1 MNVLVTGGTGFIG
14 SNLIP
19 KLLLAGHKSV
29 LLIRRT
35 SDLSN
40 LRSFTDSP
48 LLKLYDVEREDLND
62 VLRLE
67 RVDVVIHL
75 ATLYRKQHDARDID
89 QMVET
94 NIAFPTRLLEAM
106 ANQEVKYFI
115 NTGTFFEYRLDVSVS
130 GGVNENSDIRPYNLY
145 ASTKASFENMLKYY
159 VDKKGLSGLTLRLFA
174 PYGMYDKPNKV
185 IPLII
190 RSAIEDDVL
199 ELASNG
205 YHKWDYVFA
214 GDVSDA
220 FLAAVDLILSGRIKY
235 EAINV
240 GSGSSLSLR
249 EIAELIESVLHRKLQ
264 INWGQKLEELNNVVA
279 DIQKARD
286 ILGWHPKTSLRDGL
300 EITSNWIR
308 EMDGL
313 SR

>member
-75 ATLYRKQHDARDID
+75 ATLYRKQHEARDID

-106 ANQEVKYFI
+106 TNQEVKYFI
-115 NTGTFFEYRLDVSVS
+115 NTGTFFEYRLDLSVS

-190 RSAIEDDVL
+190 RSAIEDNVL

>member
-89 QMVET
+89 HMVES

-106 ANQEVKYFI
+106 TNQKVKHFI
-115 NTGTFFEYRLDVSVS
+115 NTGTFFEYKLDFLVSDRVTEN
-130 GGVNENSDIRPYNLY
+130 NEIGPYNLY
-145 ASTKASFENMLKYY
+145 ASTKASFENILKYY
-159 VDKKGLSGLTLRLFA
+159 VDKTGLSGLTLRLFA
-174 PYGMYDKPNKV
+174 PYGMYDKPYKV

-190 RSAIEDDVL
+190 RSALEGSNL
-199 ELASNG
+199 ELSTNG
-205 YHKWDYVFA
+205 HQKWDYVFA
-214 GDVSDA
+214 GDISDA
-220 FLAAVDLILSGRIKY
+220 FVAAIDVILAGKIKY

-249 EIAELIESVLHRKLQ
+249 EIAELIESVLNRKLQ
-264 INWGQKLEELNNVVA
+264 INWGEKTEELNNVLA
-279 DIQKARD
+279 DIQKAKE
-286 ILGWHPKTSLRDGL
+286 ILRWNPKTPIRDGL
-300 EITSNWIR
+300 EITAKWIS
-308 EMDGL
+308 ETYEV

>member
-190 RSAIEDDVL
+190 RSAIEDNVL

-220 FLAAVDLILSGRIKY
+220 FLAAVDVILSGRIKY

>member
-190 RSAIEDDVL
+190 RSAIEDNVL

>member
-220 FLAAVDLILSGRIKY
+220 FLAAVDVILSGRIKY

>member
-115 NTGTFFEYRLDVSVS
+115 NTGTFFEYRLDLSVS

-220 FLAAVDLILSGRIKY
+220 FLAAVDVILSGRIKY

>member
-1 MNVLVTGGTGFIG
+1 
-14 SNLIP
+14 
-19 KLLLAGHKSV
+19 
-29 LLIRRT
+29 
-35 SDLSN
+35 
-40 LRSFTDSP
+40 
-48 LLKLYDVEREDLND
+48 
-62 VLRLE
+62 
-67 RVDVVIHL
+67 
-75 ATLYRKQHDARDID
+75 
-89 QMVET
+89 
-94 NIAFPTRLLEAM
+94 
-106 ANQEVKYFI
+106 
-115 NTGTFFEYRLDVSVS
+115 
-130 GGVNENSDIRPYNLY
+130 VNENSDIRPYNLY

-220 FLAAVDLILSGRIKY
+220 FLAAVDVILSGRIKY